1 MGVCSECSYAEGVCP
16 VRSPYNT
23 ECKFK
28 DAEVKPM
35 DELRSKRN
43 MAMKEDYLKGMTVAE
58 LSVKY
63 GLHKSNVAKNLKKVG
78 VKLNGSCG
86 GSKPKVF
93 PEETINRVLEL
104 IDEGVTYADIAK
116 QMGMSL
122 YHVKKIIGERR
133 AALSAAKT
141 EITIT
146 PEEERKEDISEMK
159 GFVELKSHTFF
170 MPGLMGKP
178 SPDCFP
184 TEKDNNLVWGIKIDS
199 IDQLL
204 KFCQE
209 TGCIVAI
216 DGDNLLLLDRV
227 DSKGRVTNGD

>member
-1 MGVCSECSYAEGVCP
+1 
-16 VRSPYNT
+16 
-23 ECKFK
+23 
-28 DAEVKPM
+28 M

-78 VKLNGSCG
+78 VKLNGSGG

-133 AALSAAKT
+133 AALSAAKA
-141 EITIT
+141 EITVA
-146 PEEERKEDISEMK
+146 PEEEMK
-159 GFVELKSHTFF
+159 GYVELKSHTFF

-227 DSKGRVTNGD
+227 DSKGLVTNGD